1 MTASIHDVGTFMC
14 YQEKRFTKEHLD
26 LIAKI
31 NGIVQPYEQAGHL
44 VTVRQV
50 YYQLVHRNWIANR
63 VTEYQRLVG
72 ILTDARMAGLVSWT
86 AFEDRNRQLKGVGTV
101 DGPPQ
106 AIKGMMDN
114 YALDLWANQDW
125 RPEVWIEKKSLEGVI
140 SNICNHLRVDFFATA
155 GYSSVTETWQAGQ
168 RFLSYIHKG
177 QRPIIF
183 YLGDHDPSGID
194 MTRHVRDTVS
204 TFVGQ
209 PITVVRIALNRDQ
222 IDTGGYPP
230 NPAKMSD
237 SRAAAYIDIHGYE
250 SWELDVFTPDEMEK
264 IVGDAINPLRDPAK
278 WDEMLSE
285 ETMDKRTMNEIL
297 EEQFGG
303 ENS

>member
-1 MTASIHDVGTFMC
+1 MSIHDIGTFMC
-14 YQEKRFTKEHLD
+14 YQPKKFSKDHIE

-31 NGIVQPYEQAGHL
+31 NAIVQPYEEAGHL

-50 YYQLVHRNWIANR
+50 YYQLVHRNWIANK

-86 AFEDRNRQLKGVGTV
+86 AFEDRNRQLKGVSHV

-106 AIKGMMDN
+106 AIKDMLAD

-140 SNICNHLRVDFFATA
+140 SNICTRLRVDFFATA

-168 RFLSYIHKG
+168 RFLDYIHKG

-194 MTRHVRDTVS
+194 MTRHVQETVS

-209 PITVVRIALNRDQ
+209 QINVVRIALNMDQ
-222 IDTGGYPP
+222 VEAGGYPP
-230 NPAKMSD
+230 NPAKLSD
-237 SRAAAYIDIHGYE
+237 SRATAYIDRFGYE
-250 SWELDVFTPDEMEK
+250 SWELDVFTPDEMQDIIAK
-264 IVGDAINPLRDPAK
+264 AILPIRDQTK
-278 WDEMLSE
+278 WDEMVEE
-285 ETMDKRTMNEIL
+285 ETQDKRLL
-297 EEQFGG
+297 EEVLEEKFG
-303 ENS
+303 EWAAF